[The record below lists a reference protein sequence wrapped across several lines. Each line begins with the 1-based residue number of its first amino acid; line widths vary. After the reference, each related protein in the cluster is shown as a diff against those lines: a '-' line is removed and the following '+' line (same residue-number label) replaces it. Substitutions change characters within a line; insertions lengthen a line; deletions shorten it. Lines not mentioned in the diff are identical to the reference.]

1 VTHPLTSFVDYTWSD
16 LILAL
21 CSAKGLYVVRAVP
34 RLLAILAVPAALVA
48 SIVAFRHMS
57 SDGSAVHVRGDGRP
71 AIVCLGDSLTA
82 GDAAPADQSYPAW
95 LQRKVDAAGYR
106 FQVINAGHSGDRVS
120 DGLARLQW
128 DVLSYQPAI
137 AIVELGSNDPGH
149 TPADVWDEQ
158 LGTIVARLQK
168 QHVAVILGG
177 LDYPGMGNRYRS
189 LGTRYGV
196 PVVWFTAGLWSR
208 PGLWGNAH
216 HPNGAGYQIVMQ
228 SFWSDVV
235 KALDLLKPAPR
246 SP

>member
-1 VTHPLTSFVDYTWSD
+1 MRSALRF
-16 LILAL
+16 LAF
-21 CSAKGLYVVRAVP
+21 
-34 RLLAILAVPAALVA
+34 LAAIAALVVGV
-48 SIVAFRHMS
+48 VAFRNMTSGS
-57 SDGSAVHVRGDGRP
+57 SVAPKRGDGRP

-106 FQVINAGHSGDRVS
+106 YQVINAGHSGDRVG
-120 DGLARLQW
+120 DGLARLQR
-128 DVLSYQPAI
+128 DVLSYKPAI

-149 TPADVWDEQ
+149 TPADTWE
-158 LGTIVARLQK
+158 ARLGAGVAQLQQ
-168 QHVAVILGG
+168 QHIAVILGG
-177 LDYPGMGNRYRS
+177 LDYPGMGDRYRA

-228 SFWSDVV
+228 SFWPDIV
-235 KALDLLKPAPR
+235 KAIVSLAPEPRESPAH
-246 SP
+246 S